1 MKVKLRLVYFFLV
14 FIFTV
19 FTNTI
24 FGQYLPENGEYH
36 YLKTVDDFHL
46 YVLEVGNK
54 NAENTFI
61 VLHGGFGAEHS
72 YLLNAILPHSD
83 KHRFILFDQR
93 GSLRS
98 PAPDS
103 LITFKNF
110 IKDIEL
116 IRTEFELSKVNIL
129 GHSNG
134 ATIALDNLYHHE
146 DKVNKLILIG
156 CLLSIIH
163 GDYFPDL
170 DEPINRYRE
179 ELALWDETV
188 SKKIENSKKLYKLT
202 ENDTLSGIQ
211 STLIQKIMY
220 SAHHTYLMTEIE
232 KTQNAFFN
240 SSVFDALQQ
249 NESRESW
256 AERTNN
262 LSNALVNSTVQ
273 IYLIN
278 GEFDFVDPKG
288 HVWKAID
295 KQLKHLRYTMIKDA
309 GHNIWSDQ
317 PIEFSKILERALK

>member
-1 MKVKLRLVYFFLV
+1 MHFFLV
-14 FIFTV
+14 FIFAV
-19 FTNTI
+19 FTNTT

-36 YLKTVDDFHL
+36 YLKTVDGFNL

-72 YLLNAILPHSD
+72 YLLNAILPHTD
-83 KHRFILFDQR
+83 EHRFILFDQR

-103 LITFKNF
+103 LINF
-110 IKDIEL
+110 ESFVRDIEL
-116 IRTEFELSKVNIL
+116 IRTEFELSKINIL
-129 GHSNG
+129 AHSNG
-134 ATIALDNLYHHE
+134 TTIALDYLYHHE
-146 DKVNKLILIG
+146 DKINKLILIA
-156 CLLSIIH
+156 CPLSIIH

-170 DEPINRYRE
+170 DDPISKYRKE
-179 ELALWDETV
+179 KALWDESV
-188 SKKIENSKKLYKLT
+188 NKKIEDSKELYKLT
-202 ENDTLSGIQ
+202 ENDTLTGIQ

-220 SAHHTYLMTEIE
+220 SAHHTFLMTEIE

-249 NESRESW
+249 NESRASW
-256 AERTNN
+256 AKRTNN
-262 LSNALVNSTVQ
+262 MSNALVNSTIS

-295 KQLKHLRYTMIKDA
+295 EQLKHLRYTLIKDA

-317 PIEFSKILERALK
+317 PNEFSKILERILN